1 MLFRSQTVRRLIAN
15 YGSRHRDVIA
25 EVAGDA
31 TRLAP
36 ISEGTDVTGAEV
48 TFAVRREMAAK
59 LGDVVFRRTDLGSAG
74 HPGEGPL
81 TAAAA
86 LVAKELGWD
95 EARIGRE
102 LAEVRR
108 RFP

>member
-1 MLFRSQTVRRLIAN
+1 MV
-15 YGSRHRDVIA
+15 A
-25 EVAGDA
+25 EAGGDA
-31 TRLAP
+31 RRLAP
-36 ISEGTDVTGAEV
+36 IAEGTDVTDAEV

-74 HPGEGPL
+74 NPGETSL

-95 EARIGRE
+95 EVRVLRE
-102 LAEVRR
+102 LAEVRQ